1 MAGTP
6 LYGRFLVSRVLGVP
20 ETNTTAVAL
29 DIPAGSYIP
38 PKGVSVII
46 TTGLDGGTPSIDI
59 GDLDNDDGWVDTT
72 DITETS
78 AGTYSG
84 LAANTAAYSDTGR
97 YYASANQITAK
108 IATGLTAGAFYVVAQ
123 VLDLADPV

>member
-1 MAGTP
+1 MAGIP
-6 LYGRFLVSRVLGVP
+6 LTGRFLVSRVLGVP
-20 ETNTTAVAL
+20 ETNTTSVAI

-46 TTGLDGGTPSIDI
+46 TTLLDGGTPSIDV
-59 GDLDNDDGWVDTT
+59 GDLDNDDGWVDTV

-97 YYASANQITAK
+97 YYAAANQITAK
-108 IATGLTAGAFYVVAQ
+108 VATGLTSGAFYVVAQ